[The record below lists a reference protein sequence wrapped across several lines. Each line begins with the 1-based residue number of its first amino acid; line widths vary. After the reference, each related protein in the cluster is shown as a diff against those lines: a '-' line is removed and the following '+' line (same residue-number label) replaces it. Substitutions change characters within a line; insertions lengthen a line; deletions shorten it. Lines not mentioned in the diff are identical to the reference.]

1 MTILNRLFKNI
12 DNRTAVARKNIL
24 FSFSLKGISII
35 ISFLLVP
42 LTIDYLDVNEYG
54 IWLTLSS
61 LLIWINFFDIGLS
74 NGLRNKLAESL
85 AEKDYLLARKY
96 VSTAFILLSIIM
108 FVFFILFFI
117 ANKFLY
123 WDKILN
129 TDISQRETLNN
140 LVLIVFA
147 FFCLQFVF
155 KTVGTILIANQQPA
169 YNDLLNVLG
178 NLLSLIIIYIFTKTS
193 RPGSLSGVA
202 ITFSASPLLVF
213 VLAYFV
219 LFYGKYS
226 YLRPTFS
233 FVDFKYTKTLMGLG
247 VQFFIIQL
255 AVCIVVYSSTNI
267 ILTQLFGGE
276 SVTQYNI
283 AYKYFNVLSMI
294 YIIIITPFWTA
305 ATDAYIKKDL
315 DWIFISLKKLIRIYL
330 LSIPI
335 TFIMILFSNI
345 FYKLWVG
352 DKVIIPL
359 SLSIAVA
366 IYILLFNWSNTFIY
380 FINGIGKIKLQL
392 YTTVI
397 VAILYIPVAIIAGK
411 MFGVTGVVIASSLS
425 LLPTSIL
432 MPIQCK
438 KLYSGKANGI
448 WNK

>member
-226 YLRPTFS
+226 YL
-233 FVDFKYTKTLMGLG
+233 
-247 VQFFIIQL
+247 
-255 AVCIVVYSSTNI
+255 
-267 ILTQLFGGE
+267 LFCGF
-276 SVTQYNI
+276 Q
-283 AYKYFNVLSMI
+283 I
-294 YIIIITPFWTA
+294 Y
-305 ATDAYIKKDL
+305 
-315 DWIFISLKKLIRIYL
+315 
-330 LSIPI
+330 
-335 TFIMILFSNI
+335 
-345 FYKLWVG
+345 
-352 DKVIIPL
+352 
-359 SLSIAVA
+359 
-366 IYILLFNWSNTFIY
+366 
-380 FINGIGKIKLQL
+380 
-392 YTTVI
+392 
-397 VAILYIPVAIIAGK
+397 
-411 MFGVTGVVIASSLS
+411 
-425 LLPTSIL
+425 
-432 MPIQCK
+432 
-438 KLYSGKANGI
+438 
-448 WNK
+448 